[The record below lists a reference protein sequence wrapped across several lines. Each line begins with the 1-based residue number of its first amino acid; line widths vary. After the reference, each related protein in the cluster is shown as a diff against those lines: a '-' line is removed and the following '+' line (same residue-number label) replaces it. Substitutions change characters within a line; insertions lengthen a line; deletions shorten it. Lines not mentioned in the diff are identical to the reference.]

1 MGRISRTSSKELMI
15 SKNQRFSAA
24 IDIIG
29 INPFVLVPEEI
40 LIDLFKQSGKEKG
53 HIPIKG
59 TVNGKEYRQ
68 TLVKFKGLWR
78 LYINTEIV
86 ENSPKRIGETIE
98 VTVEFD
104 PADRTIE
111 PHPKLIK
118 ALNENPDAKAVFD
131 KLPRSGKHEIVRY
144 FSFLKTEK
152 SIERNIIRAID
163 FLQGKGRFV
172 GRDKP

>member
-1 MGRISRTSSKELMI
+1 M
-15 SKNQRFSAA
+15 SKNQRFNAT
-24 IDIIG
+24 IDMIG
-29 INPFVLVPEEI
+29 INPFVFVPEEI
-40 LIDLFKQSGKEKG
+40 LIELFKQSGKDKG

-59 TVNGKEYRQ
+59 TVNGKEYIQ
-68 TLVKFKGLWR
+68 TLVKFKGSWR

-86 ENSPKRIGETIE
+86 KNSPKRIGETIE

-118 ALNENPDAKAVFD
+118 ALKENPNAKAVFD
-131 KLPRSGKHEIVRY
+131 NLSRSGKHEIVRY
-144 FSFLKTEK
+144 ISYLKTEE
-152 SIERNIIRAID
+152 SIDRNIIRAID